1 MTHAPVVPQDAAEL
15 KGAVRAHWEAE
26 PCGTRDLPVEDRR
39 QFFAELE
46 RERYEWEPYIH
57 DFARFEQG
65 RGQQVLEIGVGAGS
79 DFINWARNG
88 ANATGIDL
96 TDHGVGLTRERL
108 ALEGLHADVR
118 RGDAEQLPFAA
129 DAFDM
134 VYSWGVLHCA
144 PDTPRAVREVHRVL
158 RPGGKARV
166 MIYYTYSWVGL
177 MLWLL
182 HCLAKGLPWK
192 GPGWAMYH
200 FLKSP
205 GTKGYTRNQARE
217 LFCRI
222 FRSQCAHAFESRRP
236 FTHASCCQ
244 ISERLPSF
252 AMEVVS
258 PLAGSATRTP
268 LRSEFAYRS
277 SEIASAFLPRFPA
290 KRARPLPVQGT

>member
-1 MTHAPVVPQDAAEL
+1 MTHAPVVPQNAAEL

-39 QFFAELE
+39 RFFAELE

-65 RGQQVLEIGVGAGS
+65 RGERVLEIGVGAGS

-108 ALEGLHADVR
+108 ALEGLQADVR

-129 DAFDM
+129 EAFDM

-158 RPGGKARV
+158 RSGGKARV

-182 HCLAKGLPWK
+182 HCVAKGRPWK

-200 FLKSP
+200 YLESP
-205 GTKGYTRNQARE
+205 GTKGYTRDQARE
-217 LFCRI
+217 LFAGFSEVKVRTLLSHGDLLLMRPAAKYQSG
-222 FRSQCAHAFESRRP
+222 FHRLLWKLYPRWLVRRLG
-236 FTHASCCQ
+236 H
-244 ISERLPSF
+244 
-252 AMEVVS
+252 
-258 PLAGSATRTP
+258 
-268 LRSEFAYRS
+268 
-277 SEIASAFLPRFPA
+277 RFGVNLLIEA
-290 KRARPLPVQGT
+290 VK